1 MMSGSW
7 QGWRAVLIQLKSR
20 AIVWADSLQW
30 MLTTEE
36 GSSGVWETCKIRGLV
51 TGLAIVRLIKKLL
64 IITRFT
70 SNNHW
75 AIKSWLSGVNK
86 ACDCSGGKSMDI
98 CSFISGR
105 EPNWKW
111 IAQCTTNLHCDKG
124 AINRNTCLVND
135 NYHSGSRPHG
145 PPRTAN
151 EESNC
156 NLLLVGRL
164 DARRIC
170 RCSRGRAT
178 QDVFNH
184 RVKFFRW
191 WTGFFITEV

>member
-7 QGWRAVLIQLKSR
+7 KGWRVALIQLESCT
-20 AIVWADSLQW
+20 IVWADSLQW
-30 MLTTEE
+30 RLTSEE
-36 GSSGVWETCKIRGLV
+36 GSNCVWETCKIRGLL
-51 TGLAIVRLIKKLL
+51 TGLPIVRLIKKLL
-64 IITRFT
+64 IITCFI

-111 IAQCTTNLHCDKG
+111 IAQCATNLHCDKG

-145 PPRTAN
+145 PLRTAN

-164 DARRIC
+164 QARRIC
-170 RCSRGRAT
+170 RWSRGRAG

-184 RVKFFRW
+184 CVKFFRW
-191 WTGFFITEV
+191 WTGFFIMEL

>member
-1 MMSGSW
+1 MMRGSW
-7 QGWRAVLIQLKSR
+7 LGWRAVLIRLESC

-30 MLTTEE
+30 RLTTEE

-51 TGLAIVRLIKKLL
+51 TGLPIVRLIKKLL

-86 ACDCSGGKSMDI
+86 ACNCSGGKSMDI

-145 PPRTAN
+145 PLRIAN
-151 EESNC
+151 EESNF
-156 NLLLVGRL
+156 NLSLLGRL
-164 DARRIC
+164 
-170 RCSRGRAT
+170 
-178 QDVFNH
+178 
-184 RVKFFRW
+184 
-191 WTGFFITEV
+191 